1 MKYADFAW
9 IEVRPSYELNEQ
21 IVGPKSKVFPPLI
34 AQIYNVNID
43 AQLLKFKIMLSLKK
57 SNLILWMVMLITGLG
72 ATDVMAQKPL
82 DKGDKAPMFTLKNQ
96 DGKDFKLSKYIGKKK
111 IVIFF
116 YPMDESPVCTKE
128 ACAFRDAYEMYQDAN
143 ALVVGINKGT
153 VESHKAFHEKEHL
166 PFDLLSD
173 PDNKVLD
180 LFGVKEEDLGNMVLS
195 GRETFV
201 IGKQGTIVYKFRD
214 FMKGDEHAKQVL
226 SYLSNK

>member
-1 MKYADFAW
+1 M
-9 IEVRPSYELNEQ
+9 VT
-21 IVGPKSKVFPPLI
+21 
-34 AQIYNVNID
+34 
-43 AQLLKFKIMLSLKK
+43 LKK

-72 ATDVMAQKPL
+72 SVKLMAQEPL
-82 DKGDKAPMFTLKNQ
+82 EIGKKVPLFTLKNQ
-96 DGKDFKLSKYIGKKK
+96 DGKEFQLSKQIGKKK

-128 ACAFRDAYEMYQDAN
+128 ACAFRDAYEMYKEAN
-143 ALVVGINKGT
+143 ALVIGINKGT
-153 VESHKAFHEKEHL
+153 VESHKAFHEKQHL

-201 IGKQGTIVYKFRD
+201 IGRDGTIVYKFRD
-214 FMKGDEHAKQVL
+214 FMKGDEHSKQVL
-226 SYLSNK
+226 SYLSSK